1 MSWQQELL
9 SLVEQLAVQLTASKQ
24 QLIAVE
30 SCTGGM
36 ISAAC
41 TDMAGSSRWFY
52 GGVVSYSNAAKEA
65 YLKVRP
71 QTLVQY
77 GAVSEATVREMC
89 AGALLQPVDVAV
101 AVSGIAG
108 PEGGSEE
115 KPVGT
120 VYIGWQCKGQP
131 VSVERFCFAGN
142 RNDIRRQAVLA
153 AFIGLLEL
161 TQVEVT
167 QK

>member
-1 MSWQQELL
+1 MSLQQELL
-9 SLVEQLAVQLTASKQ
+9 ALVEQVAAQLTANKQ

-65 YLKVRP
+65 YLKVSP
-71 QTLVQY
+71 QTLAQH
-77 GAVSEATVREMC
+77 GAVAESTVREMC

-120 VYIGWQCKGQP
+120 VYIGWQCKGKP
-131 VSVERFCFAGN
+131 ALVEHYCFVGD
-142 RNDIRRQAVLA
+142 RSDIRRQAVLA
-153 AFIGLLEL
+153 ALIGVLE
-161 TQVEVT
+161 VI